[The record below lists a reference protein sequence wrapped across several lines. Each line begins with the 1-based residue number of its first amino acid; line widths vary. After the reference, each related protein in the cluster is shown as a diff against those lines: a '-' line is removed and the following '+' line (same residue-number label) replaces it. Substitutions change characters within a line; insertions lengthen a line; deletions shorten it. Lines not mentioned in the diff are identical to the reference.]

1 MCKTLFENWTLQCW
15 MHFLITS
22 LDGSI
27 LWRVCENF
35 LFTFE
40 RMREFFCC
48 SNLDICLVSHDWF
61 IFIVG
66 ENVLK
71 CLILHFF
78 VYIYCIS
85 IKIGTILKPK
95 WWFFTRKY
103 SKYFLTLKLRI
114 LARIFKFSWKS
125 IFGHS
130 NWIFAAVCFVITKC
144 FSKIN
149 LIFKAFLVINA
160 I

>member
-1 MCKTLFENWTLQCW
+1 MNVIHLFTFRNLIFAKPLEMCKTLFENWTLQCW

-40 RMREFFCC
+40 RMREYFCC
-48 SNLDICLVSHDWF
+48 SNLVICLVSHDWF

-71 CLILHFF
+71 CLIYTFF
-78 VYIYCIS
+78 VYLH
-85 IKIGTILKPK
+85 ILH
-95 WWFFTRKY
+95 FDQNRNY
-103 SKYFLTLKLRI
+103 
-114 LARIFKFSWKS
+114 
-125 IFGHS
+125 
-130 NWIFAAVCFVITKC
+130 
-144 FSKIN
+144 
-149 LIFKAFLVINA
+149 FKAKMMIFHAKIFQIFCNLKTMHFGAKMVSLHNETFLGNFTLLYIRGL
-160 I
+160 